1 MVMIEENELQV
12 SQTDGIV
19 ISAGPVLM
27 DEDNHD
33 NFLWGYYFCIEN
45 NSQNKISV
53 VGKNWNIT
61 DDRGNLFSDNSDGFK
76 GEIPELEPGEY
87 FEFTST
93 APLSSPYA
101 VFYGSCR
108 IKTEG
113 QDKLKEVKIPTFAM
127 TAPKVPT
134 SVMVN

>member
-1 MVMIEENELQV
+1 MIEENELQV

-19 ISAGPVLM
+19 ISAGPVLV

-93 APLSSPYA
+93 LIRS
-101 VFYGSCR
+101 R
-108 IKTEG
+108 
-113 QDKLKEVKIPTFAM
+113 
-127 TAPKVPT
+127 TAA
-134 SVMVN
+134 

>member
-1 MVMIEENELQV
+1 MMDDGELKV

-27 DEDNHD
+27 EENGHND
-33 NFLWGYYFCIEN
+33 FLWGYYFCIEN
-45 NSQNKISV
+45 NSADKISL

-61 DDRGNLFSDNSDGFK
+61 DDHGNMFSDNSDGFK
-76 GEIPELEPGEY
+76 GEIPVLEPGEY
-87 FEFTST
+87 FEFTSM
-93 APLSSPYA
+93 APLSSAHA

-113 QDKLKEVKIPTFAM
+113 QDKLKEVKIPTFLMSAAS
-127 TAPKVPT
+127 APVSA
-134 SVMVN
+134 SVN